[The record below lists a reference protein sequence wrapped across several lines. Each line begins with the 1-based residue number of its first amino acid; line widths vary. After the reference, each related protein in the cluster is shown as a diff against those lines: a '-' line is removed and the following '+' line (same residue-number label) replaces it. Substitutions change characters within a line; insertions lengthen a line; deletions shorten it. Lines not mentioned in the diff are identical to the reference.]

1 MSSTPVLNDEQWSK
15 LLEHV
20 AETFNEVTLSR
31 GFHFYKQQMV
41 TSLLISSELR
51 SVHATVEEFGE
62 NCKVA
67 IDLQQ
72 LKSSTCSCPVKSTC
86 KHIASA
92 LMELADRLGYP
103 ASQIVNAKMALRRM
117 ASLSANAS
125 TLDQVPSMTAQSWH
139 KFLELYTYQIK
150 PTYDQSSYV
159 EILRQ
164 QFAQLKK
171 TPIAFTPVDQL
182 FFELHQKLFI
192 LRKIVELNEQTGV
205 NFFAP
210 ATVYHLSDELDD
222 WLKASSMD
230 PSGSNYQDR
239 MTQTLAYIRGH
250 METESPKKLHHFRV
264 FTTFW
269 THWVAAE
276 IEHVGEAKT
285 AKESEKTRAEF
296 QNLLTA
302 ELSAFEA
309 LDAAELSLSLCAGRA
324 YLYMQQ
330 SKPAKAWEAITAHA
344 GYMEAPSLL
353 FAPFLSDLAR
363 VQNWPEMVQ
372 WLYRLRSFYGG
383 KRHYELEAYA
393 AYWKNAVAH
402 LPEAESQMWQAF
414 EELLPTSYRLIET
427 LLYEQRKWKS
437 WIEMQIV
444 QGYDPFAHR
453 VNVLQPIE
461 KESPEFLL
469 PYYHQAVEHYIR
481 LKNRHD
487 YKAAVRLLKRLEKV
501 YKKMKQPER
510 WEAFFTRF
518 VSRYSRLR
526 ALQEEL
532 KKGKLLE

>member
-20 AETFNEVTLSR
+20 AEAFNEVTLSR

-67 IDLQQ
+67 IDLNR
-72 LKSSTCSCPVKSTC
+72 LKSSTCSCPVKSSC

-117 ASLSANAS
+117 ASLSANVS
-125 TLDQVPSMTAQSWH
+125 TLDQVPGMTAQAWH
-139 KFLELYTYQIK
+139 KFLEHYTYLIK

-159 EILRQ
+159 ELLRQ
-164 QFAQLKK
+164 QLTQLKK

-192 LRKIVELNEQTGV
+192 LRKIVELNAQTGV

-210 ATVYHLSDELDD
+210 ATIYHLSDELDD

-230 PSGSNYQDR
+230 PAGSNYQER
-239 MTQTLAYIRGH
+239 MRQTLTYIRGH

-269 THWVAAE
+269 RYWVVSEAVSENDMATAENTANAE
-276 IEHVGEAKT
+276 IQK
-285 AKESEKTRAEF
+285 
-296 QNLLTA
+296 LLTA

-309 LDAAELSLSLCAGRA
+309 LEAAELSLSLCAGRA
-324 YLYMQQ
+324 YLYQQQ
-330 SKPAKAWEAITAHA
+330 SKPAKAWEVITAHA
-344 GYMEAPSLL
+344 SYMEAPSLL
-353 FAPFLSDLAR
+353 FVPFLTSLER
-363 VQNWPEMVQ
+363 VQNWHEMVH
-372 WLYRLRSFYGG
+372 WLYRLRAYYGG

-393 AYWKNAVAH
+393 AYWKIAVAQ
-402 LPEAESQMWQAF
+402 LPEAEAQMWQAF

-427 LLYEQRKWKS
+427 LLYEQRKWKP
-437 WIEMQIV
+437 WVEMQIV

-461 KESPEFLL
+461 KEAPELLL

-510 WEAFFTRF
+510 WEAFFNRF